1 MMVVSAKET
10 FEFLDV
16 LFRNKLTEAEKYLT
30 QLEEKH
36 PDDTRYIHALKG
48 LYHSYVGEDR
58 DSLLYMLFL
67 NEEYRRRKGDVK
79 RSMEGLSQILGKED
93 RFFHA
98 WRHVIEAVD
107 KLPKPAKITATQEG

>member
-10 FEFLDV
+10 FEFLDI
-16 LFRNKLTEAEKYLT
+16 LFRNRLTEAEKYLT

-36 PDDTRYIHALKG
+36 PDDARYIHALKG

-58 DSLLYMLFL
+58 DSLLYMLYL
-67 NEEYRRRKGDVK
+67 NEEFRRRKSDVK
-79 RSMEGLSQILGKED
+79 KCLEALSKTLGGDD

-98 WRHVIEAVD
+98 WRHVLEAVE